1 MAWEEYSVQL
11 LQAST
16 TCFCLTRMTK
26 LNIWINQQ
34 TDRPARKKVSTSQ
47 ERGRERSTKTASTE
61 RTPRESVSKSDIGSI
76 PPTPAPNKNQHQQS
90 RFITGLNWFKFT
102 NYWQPIISVAVLWCV
117 LTRWPQG
124 ALTVTTANH
133 IMAYSLNYFRACCGL
148 IQIFTLQKSCQVHV
162 RFFALVCV
170 WELRLKFF
178 LASKTIQTLF

>member
-61 RTPRESVSKSDIGSI
+61 RTPRESVSKSDTGSI

-90 RFITGLNWFKFT
+90 RFITGLNWLKFT
-102 NYWQPIISVAVLWCV
+102 NYWQPSISVAVLWCV

-124 ALTVTTANH
+124 AFTVTTANH
-133 IMAYSLNYFRACCGL
+133 IMVYSLKL
-148 IQIFTLQKSCQVHV
+148 LQSLLWINPNFHTSEKLSSPRKVFCTC
-162 RFFALVCV
+162 LC
-170 WELRLKFF
+170 LRVAIKILPC
-178 LASKTIQTLF
+178 